1 MANTFELI
9 SSSTAGAGGVASFT
23 FTSIPSTYTD
33 LVLKLSVR
41 SNRATTQ
48 DTFKVTL
55 NSITSGYS
63 FKRVYGDGATAA
75 SDGSTGDATMTVGYS
90 AGNSATAS
98 TFGNVELYIPNYA
111 GSNYKSVSTDGVGE
125 NNGTTA
131 YAGLFASLSANTAA
145 ITSIT
150 IEGGT
155 SATLLQYSSAYLY
168 GVKNS

>member
-9 SSSTAGAGGVASFT
+9 ASYSATGSVANIT
-23 FTSIPSTYTD
+23 FSSIPSTYSD

-168 GVKNS
+168 GVKNA

>member
-1 MANTFELI
+1 MANTFTLI

-48 DTFKVTL
+48 DTFKVTF
-55 NSITSGYS
+55 NSSASGYS
-63 FKRVYGDGATAA
+63 FKRLYGDGATVA
-75 SDGSTGDATMTVGYS
+75 SDGATGDTYLTVGYS
-90 AGNSATAS
+90 AGNSATAN

-111 GSNYKSVSTDGVGE
+111 GSNNKSVSTDGVGE
-125 NNGTTA
+125 NNGTTS
-131 YAGLFASLSANTAA
+131 YAGLFASLWANTAA
-145 ITSIT
+145 INSIT

-168 GVKNS
+168 GVKNA